1 MLSTSFLYF
10 WTWYHA
16 REVGNIDFPTF
27 YFSFCLE
34 EYDYLSVKNGKE
46 KRDGIF
52 KILEMMYSKFVQE
65 NSKLN

>member
-1 MLSTSFLYF
+1 MLSASFLYF

-16 REVGNIDFPTF
+16 REVGNIDF
-27 YFSFCLE
+27 YFSFYLE
-34 EYDYLSVKNGKE
+34 VYDYLSVKNGKE